1 MFNLEDYEPV
11 EKRLG
16 YKSNSTSFWEDNPDG
31 QIHTELLEHSANR
44 FIVKAYIY
52 RTEADLRP
60 WTTGLAEETI
70 QGRGVNATSALENC
84 ETSAIGRALA
94 NAGYATKGKRASREE
109 MAKVGKAQEVKASID
124 EVKAKMAQ
132 TSGEYIPVVKEE
144 DPWTIKP
151 ATMPPTMGEA
161 VATVKEIIGGQT
173 EKDIPKCAHGEMFWK
188 TGTTKAG
195 KPWGHFKCPRAATGE
210 ISNRC
215 ESPNDVIWYEINKET
230 GAWQRQK
237 ARV

>member
-1 MFNLEDYEPV
+1 MFNLEDYETV
-11 EKRLG
+11 EERLIK
-16 YKSNSTSFWEDNPDG
+16 YWKEHPDG
-31 QIHTELLEHSANR
+31 QIHTKIIEHSGSR
-44 FIVKAYIY
+44 FIVEASIY

-109 MAKVGKAQEVKASID
+109 MVKVETASKVKANID
-124 EVKAKMAQ
+124 EVKAKMAS

-144 DPWTIKP
+144 DPWTTKA

-161 VATVKEIIGGQT
+161 VSMVKEIIGGQT
-173 EKDIPKCAHGEMFWK
+173 EKDIPRCPHGDMVWK
-188 TGTTKAG
+188 TGQTGAG
-195 KPWGHFKCPRAATGE
+195 KAWGHFKCLNAVTGE
-210 ISNRC
+210 LTRC
-215 ESPNDVIWYEINKET
+215 PKGEDVIWYEINKE

>member
-1 MFNLEDYEPV
+1 MFNLEDYETV
-11 EKRLG
+11 EERLIK
-16 YKSNSTSFWEDNPDG
+16 YWKDCPDG
-31 QIHTELLEHSANR
+31 RINTTLLEANTTR
-44 FIVKAYIY
+44 FIVRAEIF
-52 RTEADLRP
+52 RTEVDANP
-60 WTTGLAEETI
+60 WATGIAEETV

-109 MAKVGKAQEVKASID
+109 MTKVATVKKTEAIID
-124 EVKAKMAQ
+124 ETKAKMLE
-132 TSGEYIPVVKEE
+132 TSGTYIPVVREE

-161 VATVKEIIGGQT
+161 VSMVKEIIGGQT
-173 EKDIPKCAHGEMFWK
+173 EKDIPVCRHGEMMWK

-195 KPWGHFKCPRAATGE
+195 KPWGHFKCKAAVTGE
-210 ISNRC
+210 IGGRC
-215 ESPNDVIWYEINKET
+215 ESPNDVIWYEISKEDGT
-230 GAWQRQK
+230 WQRQK

>member
-1 MFNLEDYEPV
+1 MFNLEDYETV
-11 EKRLG
+11 EERLIK
-16 YKSNSTSFWEDNPDG
+16 YWKDHPDG
-31 QIHTELLEHSANR
+31 QIHTRLLNQDSGR
-44 FIVKAYIY
+44 FIVIAEIY
-52 RTEADLRP
+52 RTEADSRP
-60 WTTGLAEETI
+60 WTTGLAEETV

-109 MAKVGKAQEVKASID
+109 MSKVATIKKTEAIID
-124 EVKAKMAQ
+124 DTKAKMAQ
-132 TSGEYIPVVKEE
+132 TSGEYIPVVKED

-173 EKDIPKCAHGEMFWK
+173 EKDIPRCPHGDMIWK
-188 TGTTKAG
+188 TGQSGAG
-195 KPWGHFKCPRAATGE
+195 KSWGHFKCRNAVTGE
-210 ISNRC
+210 LTRC
-215 ESPNDVIWYEINKET
+215 PKGEDVIWYEINKE